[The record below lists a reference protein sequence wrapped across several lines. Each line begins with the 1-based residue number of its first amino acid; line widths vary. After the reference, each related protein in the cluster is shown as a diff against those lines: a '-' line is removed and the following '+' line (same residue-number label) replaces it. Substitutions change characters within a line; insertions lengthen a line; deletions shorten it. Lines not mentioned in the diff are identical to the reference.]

1 MKKLTQLAAAI
12 ALTAGAMSAAP
23 VMAEGSF
30 SANVGLASEY
40 YYRGILQKQSDSG
53 SGQVSASGGLD
64 YENGGFGAG
73 VWTADVGDGLEVDV
87 YASYGIE
94 TESGISASLGY
105 TSYQYTG
112 DFDTEYNEANL
123 NLGYGIASFEYSVGE
138 HEVEGGSDEDY
149 TFVALTLEHNGFS
162 ATYGSFSDDWD
173 GDYVQLGYGTEIG
186 GFDTSIALIFGSD
199 DLGPEGSQN
208 VNGDDEAIVFSIGK
222 SFDL

>member
-12 ALTAGAMSAAP
+12 ALTTGAMSAAP

-30 SANVGLASEY
+30 SANVGFASEY
-40 YYRGILQKQSDSG
+40 YYRGIKQKES
-53 SGQVSASGGLD
+53 SASGGID
-64 YENGGFGAG
+64 YQNGGFGAG
-73 VWTADVGDGLEVDV
+73 VWTADVGDGLEVDL

-112 DFDTEYNEANL
+112 DEFDTEYNEANL
-123 NLGYGIASFEYSVGE
+123 NLGYGIASLEYSVGE

-149 TFVALTLEHNGFS
+149 TFVALTLEHNGFYG
-162 ATYGSFSDDWD
+162 TYGSFSDDWD
-173 GDYVQLGYGTEIG
+173 GEYVELGYGTEIG
-186 GFDTSIALIFGSD
+186 GFDAGIALIFGSD
-199 DLGPEGSQN
+199 DLGVEGSQSST
-208 VNGDDEAIVFSIGK
+208 GDDEAIVFTIGK